1 MLRYS
6 LYNEDQIREP
16 DLPESYSSENS
27 PAADNQQER
36 LIKIGWITGFVDGEG
51 CFSIHV
57 VRQPH
62 RENRRGYK
70 TGFQVAHQFVVT
82 QGAKS
87 IECLHMMQEFFG
99 VGRVYCNRRFDNHK
113 EHLYQFVVAKRS
125 DLLRT
130 IIPFFQ
136 QHSLRTSKQLDF
148 LKFVKCMRVIETSA
162 HLTVSGLLEIV
173 EVMQTMNHCKP
184 RTEMIRILR
193 DYMPNADL
201 FVGEDIVRS
210 AWRHAGYAPCIPWFQ
225 TEIT

>member
-6 LYNEDQIREP
+6 LYSEDKIREP
-16 DLPESYSSENS
+16 DLPESYSSDNS
-27 PAADNQQER
+27 SAADNQQER

-57 VRQPH
+57 VKQPH
-62 RENRRGYK
+62 REKRRGYK

-87 IECLHMMQEFFG
+87 LDSLQLMQDYFG
-99 VGRVYCNRRFDNHK
+99 VGRVYCNRRYDNHK
-113 EHLYQFVVAKRS
+113 EHLYQFVVSKRS
-125 DLLRT
+125 DLLKT

-136 QHSLRTSKQLDF
+136 RYPLRTSKRFDF
-148 LKFVKCMRVIETSA
+148 EKFVQCMRLIETNA
-162 HLTVSGLLEIV
+162 HITHRGLLKLVEI
-173 EVMQTMNHCKP
+173 MQTMNHCKP

-193 DYMPNADL
+193 DYTPDADL

-210 AWRHAGYAPCIPWFQ
+210 AWRHAG
-225 TEIT
+225 

>member
-6 LYNEDQIREP
+6 LYDEDQIREP
-16 DLPESYSSENS
+16 DLPESHGSDNSS
-27 PAADNQQER
+27 AADNQQER

-62 RENRRGYK
+62 RHNRRGYK

-87 IECLHMMQEFFG
+87 IECLQMMQRYFG
-99 VGRVYCNRRFDNHK
+99 VGRLHCNHRYDNHK
-113 EHLYQFVVAKRS
+113 EHLYQYVVSKRS
-125 DLLRT
+125 DLLET

-136 QHSLRTSKQLDF
+136 RFQLRTSKQLDF
-148 LKFVKCMRVIETSA
+148 DKFVRCMRVIQTGA
-162 HLTVSGLLEIV
+162 HLTPGGLLEIV
-173 EVMQTMNHCKP
+173 EIMQTMNHCKP
-184 RTEMIRILR
+184 RIEMIRILR
-193 DYMPNADL
+193 DYMPDTD

-210 AWRHAGYAPCIPWFQ
+210 AWRHAGRVPNSS
-225 TEIT
+225 

>member
-6 LYNEDQIREP
+6 LYDEDRVRENAP
-16 DLPESYSSENS
+16 TEEYSSDKS
-27 PAADNQQER
+27 SAADNQQER
-36 LIKIGWITGFVDGEG
+36 LIKIGWIVGFVDGEG
-51 CFSIHV
+51 CFSIHI
-57 VRQPH
+57 VRQPE
-62 RENRRGYK
+62 RANRKGYR

-87 IECLHMMQEFFG
+87 VECLQMVQQYFN
-99 VGRVYCNRRFDNHK
+99 VGRVYCNRRYDNHK

-136 QHSLRTSKQLDF
+136 KYPLRTSKELDF
-148 LKFVKCMRVIETSA
+148 QKFVKCIRLMETNA
-162 HLTVSGLLEIV
+162 HLTHRGLLEIV
-173 EVMQTMNHCKP
+173 EITQTMNHCKP

-193 DYMPNADL
+193 DYMPNTDM

-210 AWRHAGYAPCIPWFQ
+210 AWRHAG
-225 TEIT
+225 

>member
-6 LYNEDQIREP
+6 LYNEDQVREP
-16 DLPESYSSENS
+16 DLPESYSSDNS
-27 PAADNQQER
+27 SAADNQQER

-87 IECLHMMQEFFG
+87 IECLQMMQRYFD
-99 VGRVYCNRRFDNHK
+99 VGRLHCNRRYDNHK
-113 EHLYQFVVAKRS
+113 EHLYQFVVSKRS
-125 DLLRT
+125 DLLET

-136 QHSLRTSKQLDF
+136 RYPLRTSKHSDF
-148 LKFVKCMRVIETSA
+148 EKFVKCMGVIQTNA
-162 HLTVSGLLEIV
+162 HLTHRGLLEIV
-173 EVMQTMNHCKP
+173 ETMQTMNHCKP

-193 DYMPNADL
+193 DYTPNADL

-210 AWRHAGYAPCIPWFQ
+210 AWRHAG
-225 TEIT
+225 